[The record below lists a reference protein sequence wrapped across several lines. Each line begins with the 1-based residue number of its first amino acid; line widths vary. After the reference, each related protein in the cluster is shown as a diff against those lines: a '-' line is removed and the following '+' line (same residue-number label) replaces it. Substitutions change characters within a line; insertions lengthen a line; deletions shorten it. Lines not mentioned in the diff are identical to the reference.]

1 MSKKHPIIA
10 VTGSS
15 GAGTSTVKDAFEHM
29 FRREGLN
36 PAVIEGDSF
45 HRYDR
50 AAMKAKVAET
60 EAAGDMNFSHFGPE
74 ANEFGK
80 LAELFKTYGETG
92 GGKRR
97 LYLHSDEEAAAYD
110 GLTPGQFT
118 PWQDIPTGTDLM
130 FYEGLHGSVKNAEVD
145 MPSHVDLK
153 IGVVPVINLEWIQ
166 KIHRDTSQRG
176 YSSEAVMDTIMRRMD
191 DYVRYIVPQFKHTD
205 INFQRVPVV
214 DTSDPIIARDIP
226 TPDESV
232 VVIRFRK
239 PENIPGGVDFPNLL
253 RMIPH
258 SFMSR
263 RNTIVVP
270 GGKMGYSMELI
281 LTPILRQMLINRGP
295 LKKAVAKK
303 ASAKKTAAKRAPAKK
318 APAKKAPAKKAAAKK
333 K

>member
-29 FRREGLN
+29 FRREGIT

-45 HRYDR
+45 HRYNR
-50 AAMKAKVAET
+50 AEMKAKVEAE
-60 EAAGDMNFSHFGPE
+60 EAAGNKTFSHFGAN
-74 ANEFGK
+74 ANEFEK
-80 LAELFKTYGETG
+80 LAELFKSYGETG
-92 GGKRR
+92 TGKRR
-97 LYLHSDEEAAAYD
+97 LYLHSDEEAEPYD
-110 GLTPGQFT
+110 GLKPGEFT
-118 PWQDIPTGTDLM
+118 PWEDIPAGTDLM
-130 FYEGLHGSVKNAEVD
+130 FYEGLHGSVKTGDID
-145 MPSHVDLK
+145 MPKYVDLK

-166 KIHRDTSQRG
+166 KIHRDTAQRG
-176 YSSEAVMDTIMRRMD
+176 YSEEAVMDTILRRMD

-205 INFQRVPVV
+205 INFQRVATV

-226 TPDESV
+226 TPDESL

-239 PENIPGGVDFPNLL
+239 PDNIPGGVDFPNLL

-270 GGKMGYSMELI
+270 GGKMGFAMELI
-281 LTPILRQMLINRGP
+281 LTPILREMLKARG
-295 LKKAVAKK
+295 
-303 ASAKKTAAKRAPAKK
+303 
-318 APAKKAPAKKAAAKK
+318 
-333 K
+333 

>member
-1 MSKKHPIIA
+1 VSKKHPIIA

-29 FRREGLN
+29 FRREGLT

-50 AAMKAKVAET
+50 AAMKEQVAKAE
-60 EAAGDMNFSHFGPE
+60 AGGDTNFSHFGPE
-74 ANEFGK
+74 ANEFEK

-97 LYLHSDEEAAAYD
+97 LYLHSEEEAAPYD
-110 GLTPGQFT
+110 GLQPGQFT
-118 PWQDIPTGTDLM
+118 PWEDIPAGTDLM
-130 FYEGLHGSVKNAEVD
+130 FYEGLHGSVKNDVVD
-145 MPSHVDLK
+145 MPSNVDLK
-153 IGVVPVINLEWIQ
+153 IGVVPVINLELIQ
-166 KIHRDTSQRG
+166 KSHRDTSQRG
-176 YSSEAVMDTIMRRMD
+176 YSQEAVMDTIMRRMH
-191 DYVRYIVPQFKHTD
+191 DYVHYIVPQFQHTD

-232 VVIRFRK
+232 VVIRFRR
-239 PENIPGGVDFPNLL
+239 PDDIPGGVDYPYLL
-253 RMIPH
+253 QMIPH

-270 GGKMGYSMELI
+270 GGKMGFAMELI
-281 LTPILRQMLINRGP
+281 LTPILREMLIARG
-295 LKKAVAKK
+295 
-303 ASAKKTAAKRAPAKK
+303 
-318 APAKKAPAKKAAAKK
+318 
-333 K
+333 

>member
-1 MSKKHPIIA
+1 MNEIQQGRIAPVSIKHPIIA

-29 FRREGLN
+29 FRREGLT

-50 AAMKAKVAET
+50 VAMKAKVAET
-60 EAAGDMNFSHFGPE
+60 EAAGDMTFSHFGPE
-74 ANEFGK
+74 ANEFAK
-80 LAELFKTYGETG
+80 LANLFKTYGETG
-92 GGKRR
+92 GGQRR
-97 LYLHSDEEAAAYD
+97 LYLHSAEEAAAYE
-110 GLTPGQFT
+110 GLAPGQFT
-118 PWQDIPTGTDLM
+118 PWEDIPTGTDLM
-130 FYEGLHGSVKNAEVD
+130 FYEGLHGSIKTADVD
-145 MPSHVDLK
+145 MPRHVDLK

-176 YSSEAVMDTIMRRMD
+176 YSQEAVMDTIMRRMH
-191 DYVRYIVPQFKHTD
+191 DYVHYIVPQFQHSD

-239 PENIPGGVDFPNLL
+239 PENLPKDIDFPFLL
-253 RMIPH
+253 QMIPH

-270 GGKMGYSMELI
+270 GGKMGYAMELI
-281 LTPILRQMLINRGP
+281 LTPILRQMMNARG
-295 LKKAVAKK
+295 
-303 ASAKKTAAKRAPAKK
+303 
-318 APAKKAPAKKAAAKK
+318 
-333 K
+333 